1 MWSMGLGTENSHCG
15 ERKMPG
21 RRAPEEKRREQIV
34 SAAYAVSLRAGVNG
48 VTLRAVAAEAKL
60 SHGLVLFYFRRKD
73 QLIDAL
79 LDRLLTTTA
88 MVHVS
93 RGVSQIEEPPRRFAA
108 LVRQEVGRLSQ
119 DPRGTRLFLE
129 YWALGLRQKAI
140 RRKIAAALERYREGF
155 KATAEEVLAATG
167 HNGSDPSP
175 TSLATVAVGLITGF
189 TVQTLMDPKQ
199 VDTAAYLATVET
211 LVEGIAPN
219 GRDSGE
225 DAVLAA
231 ARQR

>member
-1 MWSMGLGTENSHCG
+1 
-15 ERKMPG
+15 MPG

-34 SAAYAVSLRAGVNG
+34 SAAYAVSLRTGVNG

-60 SHGLVLFYFRRKD
+60 SHSLVIFYFRRKD

-79 LDRLLTTTA
+79 LDRLLATTA

-93 RGVSQIEEPPRRFAA
+93 RDVSRIAEPSRRFAA
-108 LVRQEVGRLSQ
+108 LLRQEVSRLSQ

-155 KATAEEVLAATG
+155 RASAEEVLAATE
-167 HNGSDPSP
+167 HNDSDPSP
-175 TSLATVAVGLITGF
+175 ASLATVAVGLITGV
-189 TVQTLMDPKQ
+189 TVQTLMDPKH

-211 LVEGIAPN
+211 LVEGIVPN
-219 GRDSGE
+219 GRDPTM
-225 DAVLAA
+225 DAVRAA
-231 ARQR
+231 TRRR

>member
-1 MWSMGLGTENSHCG
+1 MDLGTENSYCG

-34 SAAYAVSLRAGVNG
+34 NAAFAVSLRTGVNG

-73 QLIDAL
+73 ELIDAL

-93 RGVSQIEEPPRRFAA
+93 RDVSQIAEPPRRFAA
-108 LVRQEVGRLSQ
+108 LVRHEVSRLSQ

-140 RRKIAAALERYREGF
+140 QRKIAAALERYREGF
-155 KATAEEVLAATG
+155 QATAEEVLATTG
-167 HNGSDPSP
+167 NGSNPSP
-175 TSLATVAVGLITGF
+175 ESLATVAVGLITGF
-189 TVQTLMDPKQ
+189 TVQTLMDPKH
-199 VDTAAYLATVET
+199 VDSAAYLATVET
-211 LVEGIAPN
+211 LVEGIARN
-219 GRDSGE
+219 GRDPAMR
-225 DAVLAA
+225 AVPAA
-231 ARQR
+231 AQQR